1 MLKIHWDVNVQT
13 LVSDTFAGRSNPRSP
28 LHVGSDSKEGP
39 EKYRPVL
46 IDSGDDVDDVDDDF
60 NDRSDDD
67 FDEDYDQQT
76 VRCC

>member
-1 MLKIHWDVNVQT
+1 MNVQT

-28 LHVGSDSKEGP
+28 LYVSSNPKED
-39 EKYRPVL
+39 PVL
-46 IDSGDDVDDVDDDF
+46 IESGDDGDDVDDDF